1 MNKIVTTN
9 DVSFP
14 FKWVQINSF
23 EDISGLPMSETNNLG
38 RNTITVP
45 CVCMFNRWNLKRNTP
60 LPLDE
65 SLTFYEIPV
74 PVQDSSGFVDASMR
88 MAMFVFN
95 FDHNEWIGMN
105 GSVSLPNWA
114 VYYALPICS
123 FNSPDMNNHMD
134 IKEPKERLLRFPN
147 TQRNDVVEL
156 TGIVGD
162 TATLKLYPVADLGY
176 TNDILVWLRSADDD
190 SSTGWNPINDA
201 VTISQ
206 EYVNINTTPTLF
218 QVLRKAVIRLW

>member
-123 FNSPDMNNHMD
+123 SNSPDMNNHMD

-147 TQRNDVVEL
+147 TQRNDVQENIREAIDEMANTLTEANLVFGSFSVEL
-156 TGIVGD
+156 
-162 TATLKLYPVADLGY
+162 PSQ
-176 TNDILVWLRSADDD
+176 NDQNDVENN
-190 SSTGWNPINDA
+190 NP
-201 VTISQ
+201 
-206 EYVNINTTPTLF
+206 
-218 QVLRKAVIRLW
+218 